1 MSELPSVLTSPWSW
15 LIAGLVIAGLEIAAP
30 GVMLLW
36 IGLGA
41 MLVGVA
47 LLLLPELSL
56 NGQLVLFAVA
66 MLGSIGAGLWVQRR
80 STATTRGTEINRELQ
95 ALVGQ
100 RFEAVT
106 DFAAGRGRIRVGDT
120 TYAAE
125 SAQSIRAGTLV
136 VVETIAEGRLKVR
149 PEDA

>member
-15 LIAGLVIAGLEIAAP
+15 LIAGLVIAGLEIAVP

-66 MLGSIGAGLWVQRR
+66 MLGAIGAGLWVQRR
-80 STATTRGTEINRELQ
+80 SGATAGGTEINRELQ
-95 ALVGQ
+95 GLVGQ
-100 RFEAVT
+100 RFAAVT
-106 DFAAGRGRIRVGDT
+106 DFTAGRGRIRVGDT

-125 SAQSIRAGTLV
+125 STQPIRAGALV
-136 VVETIAEGRLKVR
+136 VVEAVADGRLKVR